1 MPAMSLSPENTRP
14 KPEHPNEEHLTREH
28 TAFVALG
35 ANLPSAVG
43 APSATVRAAMEQL
56 AALGEVVARSSLY
69 STEPVG
75 YREQPSFINAVIEMR
90 TALAPGA
97 LMEGLLAVEKNFGRV
112 RGRQIAKGPRT
123 IDLDLLLFDDLILD
137 SDALTLPHP
146 SMHERRFVLEPLAEI
161 APGWVHPLFERTIRE
176 LLSSLTDRS
185 AV

>member
-1 MPAMSLSPENTRP
+1 MPTMSLSPENTRP
-14 KPEHPNEEHLTREH
+14 KPEHLTREH

-43 APSATVRAAMEQL
+43 VPSATIRAAMEQL

-75 YREQPSFINAVIEMR
+75 YRDQPAFINAVIEMR

-97 LMEGLLAVEKNFGRV
+97 LMEGLLSVERSFGRE
-112 RGRQIAKGPRT
+112 RERQIAKGPRT
-123 IDLDLLLFDDLILD
+123 LDLDLLLFDDLILH
-137 SDALTLPHP
+137 SETLTLPHA

-161 APGWVHPLFERTIRE
+161 APGWVHPLFQRTITE
-176 LLSSLTDRS
+176 LLSSLPDPPTL
-185 AV
+185 

>member
-1 MPAMSLSPENTRP
+1 MPTMSLSPENTRP
-14 KPEHPNEEHLTREH
+14 KPEHPSQEHLTREH

-43 APSATVRAAMEQL
+43 VPSATIRAAMEQL

-75 YREQPSFINAVIEMR
+75 YRDQPAFINAVVEMR

-97 LMEGLLAVEKNFGRV
+97 LMEGLLAVERSFGRQ
-112 RGRQIAKGPRT
+112 RERQIAKGPRT
-123 IDLDLLLFDDLILD
+123 LDLDLLLFDDLILD
-137 SDALTLPHP
+137 TETLTLPHP

-161 APGWVHPLFERTIRE
+161 APGWVHPLFQRTITE
-176 LLSSLTDRS
+176 LLSSLPDSPTL
-185 AV
+185 